1 MRTFYFIIGQTIL
14 LSTLNETHTCV
25 EGLKAY
31 LREFI
36 VACSMNEA
44 KCHLQLTGDKTGSLI
59 PTAIVL
65 CIL

>member
-1 MRTFYFIIGQTIL
+1 
-14 LSTLNETHTCV
+14 
-25 EGLKAY
+25 
-31 LREFI
+31 
-36 VACSMNEA
+36 MNEA